1 QNATQEVATLIIIAG
16 APGEEEYGKAF
27 SEWAGLWDKAGAQSG
42 AKTIS
47 IGLKAVEGTTD
58 RDRLQKTLETEAK
71 ESANELWLV
80 LIGHGTFDGK
90 EAKFN
95 LRGPDVSAT
104 ELAGWRSFTS
114 SKEGWRPNTP
124 WWMTMAMALAPP
136 LIGFV
141 GFERSSGRRTE
152 HRWMAFGLTNFIS
165 FATIPSATC
174 PLPFEPS
181 GMNWNWESQNCG
193 AQRTRWRRKSII
205 GVWRSF
211 WSK

>member
-1 QNATQEVATLIIIAG
+1 VHVLGRHGMRILALFFLLFSPRLRAQNATQEVATLIIIAG

-27 SEWAGLWDKAGAQSG
+27 SEWAALWDKAGAQSG

-104 ELAGWRSFTS
+104 EIAQWLKPFRRRLILINTAS
-114 SKEGWRPNTP
+114 SS
-124 WWMTMAMALAPP
+124 APF
-136 LIGFV
+136 LNKI
-141 GFERSSGRRTE
+141 SGTNRVIVTTTRCSNE
-152 HRWMAFGLTNFIS
+152 NILHRFYQYMDKT
-165 FATIPSATC
+165 
-174 PLPFEPS
+174 
-181 GMNWNWESQNCG
+181 
-193 AQRTRWRRKSII
+193 
-205 GVWRSF
+205 
-211 WSK
+211 